1 MAPKSKTFEYG
12 ILDSN
17 TDTFFLRKPNRF
29 VLLDVPFVFDTSL
42 RHQAVSV
49 IGTMGEPAG
58 APGITKLIVDKLVS
72 HDDIAK
78 RAYEIYQSGRGGSA
92 DDDWLRAERELLVVS
107 AGSLAFT
114 GGPR

>member
-1 MAPKSKTFEYG
+1 MTTNSKTFEYA

-17 TDTFFLRKPNRF
+17 TDTFFLRKPDRF

-42 RHQAVSV
+42 RVKTVSV

-78 RAYEIYQSGRGGSA
+78 RAYEIYESGRGGSA
-92 DDDWLRAERELLVVS
+92 HENWLRAEHELL
-107 AGSLAFT
+107 SLE
-114 GGPR
+114 